1 MAVLDIARHVF
12 EILILWMLIY
22 ILLWI
27 LRGSRGLRVLVGVM
41 VGLLAFQKLAS
52 WLSLPVLVYLS
63 RATISFMPI
72 FLVVVFRDELH
83 RVMMSVLGRPFFP
96 SGDRIQETR
105 EGEKEYELTSLLVP
119 ALRRLSMSNTGALI
133 AIEQEVSLAYIADF
147 GHPVQARL
155 LHDSPLLDTIF
166 YEGSP
171 MHDGGIVIRDDV
183 VVAAGC
189 QFPMPDNGG
198 VKDLSRNL
206 GMRHRA
212 AVSLSEQTDAVV
224 LVVSEETGRISLAHE
239 GKLTVIGNDVER
251 MAFELNR
258 SLQRAK
264 EVVIDRPILM
274 ELHRGFYLLGQ
285 RIRRSLGM
293 MRSRGGKKNE
303 KGEKRNK

>member
-1 MAVLDIARHVF
+1 MAVLDIVKHLF
-12 EILILWMLIY
+12 EILVLWMLIY
-22 ILLWI
+22 MLLWI
-27 LRGSRGLRVLVGVM
+27 LRGSRGLRVLVGVV

-133 AIEQEVSLAYIADF
+133 AIEQEVSLSYISEF

-171 MHDGGIVIRDDV
+171 MHDGGVVIRDEI

-189 QFPMPDNGG
+189 QFPMPDNGS

-212 AVSLSEQTDAVV
+212 ALSLSEQTDAVV

-239 GKLTVIGNDVER
+239 GKLIEIGNDVER
-251 MAFELNR
+251 MAFEMNR

-264 EVVIDRPILM
+264 EVEFDRPILM
-274 ELHRGFYLLGQ
+274 ELYCGFYLFGQ
-285 RIRRSLGM
+285 RIRHSLGTM
-293 MRSRGGKKNE
+293 HSRDGKKKE
-303 KGEKRNK
+303 KDEKRNK